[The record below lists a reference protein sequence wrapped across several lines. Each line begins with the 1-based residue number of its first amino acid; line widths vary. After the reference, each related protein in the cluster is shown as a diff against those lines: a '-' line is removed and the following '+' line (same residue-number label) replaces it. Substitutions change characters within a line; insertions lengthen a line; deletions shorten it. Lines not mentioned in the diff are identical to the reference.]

1 MVEAKA
7 IYISHTKTVLSKNRN
22 TLNRMNN
29 SMTYTL
35 NKYAA
40 NNSVKNSTIPILLGN
55 YFAEEHRQ
63 SEMFL
68 TKSAACGTMVIG

>member
-1 MVEAKA
+1 
-7 IYISHTKTVLSKNRN
+7 
-22 TLNRMNN
+22 MNN

-63 SEMFL
+63 SEMFP